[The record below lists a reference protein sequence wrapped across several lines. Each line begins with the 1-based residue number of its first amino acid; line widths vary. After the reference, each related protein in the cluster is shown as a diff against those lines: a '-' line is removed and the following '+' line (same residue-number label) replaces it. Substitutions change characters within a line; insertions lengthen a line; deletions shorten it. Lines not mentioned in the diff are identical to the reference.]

1 VSKRNTYSDTFT
13 GAADKGIRRILG
25 CSDEDE
31 SARKLRRVML
41 KVINNELTP
50 RQKEIIM
57 LYYFRDEDMVAIG
70 ETLGITPQAVSQL
83 MLRARIKMF
92 RILQYYI

>member
-1 VSKRNTYSDTFT
+1 MSKRDTYADSFT
-13 GAADKGIRRILG
+13 GAADKNIRTILG

-31 SARKLRRVML
+31 PARKLRRVML
-41 KVINNELTP
+41 KVINNELTT

-57 LYYFRDEDMVAIG
+57 LYYFKGRDTVDIG
-70 ETLGITPQAVSQL
+70 KALGISPQAVSQI
-83 MLRARIKMF
+83 MSRARVKMF